1 VEAAKE
7 STPDLMRLTYFVHIS
22 ETRSLTKA
30 SIGLDVSTS
39 VLSRKIQQL
48 ETSLGQRLLQRT
60 GRGVTLTEFGRALLP
75 NAQALLAEAARFMDA
90 AAATAGRPS
99 GRVVVGLPGSIAAMI
114 AGPLFRAVQRRYPS
128 ISLRLVEGL
137 SGAIE
142 ELLLL
147 GRIDIGLY
155 YTRRARARRG
165 RRSARG

>member
-1 VEAAKE
+1 
-7 STPDLMRLTYFVHIS
+7 
-22 ETRSLTKA
+22 
-30 SIGLDVSTS
+30 
-39 VLSRKIQQL
+39 
-48 ETSLGQRLLQRT
+48 
-60 GRGVTLTEFGRALLP
+60 
-75 NAQALLAEAARFMDA
+75 
-90 AAATAGRPS
+90 
-99 GRVVVGLPGSIAAMI
+99 
-114 AGPLFRAVQRRYPS
+114 VQRRYPS